1 MSRLPHA
8 LLVIVATLTSATA
21 TLAVRP
27 PNILLL
33 FPDQWRWDWAST
45 AYGVPLRMPIFDA
58 LAANGTR
65 FSQAYVPSPLCAPS
79 RACLASGREYDY
91 AGVPDNFSNDYP
103 LNETTIYSLLAAAG
117 YRTMTAGK
125 DDLTKASGPGINGT
139 FHETALGFVAGARTC
154 GKDDVLSGGVPHDP
168 YGAFCNRTSI
178 SVDGREE
185 TLWHVLQSDS
195 SHCCSDA
202 DGAAGY
208 DCTVPTEF
216 PQPDYEDQYIAA
228 GAISL
233 LDARP
238 PGVPWFLQVNFAGP
252 HPPFIVT
259 AGLVMY
265 RVSPIS
271 SLDYSSRDL
280 HCRHDEPHSRSIF
293 PFRCGQ
299 QESSTSAAGAAF
311 GA

>member
-1 MSRLPHA
+1 MSTFRAAVLCC
-8 LLVIVATLTSATA
+8 ATA
-21 TLAVRP
+21 AVVALNR

-45 AYGVPLRMPIFDA
+45 VYGMPLRMPVFDA
-58 LAANGTR
+58 LVANGTR
-65 FSQAYVPSPLCAPS
+65 FAQAYVPSPLCAPS
-79 RACLASGREYDY
+79 RACLASGREYDD

-103 LNETTIYSLLAAAG
+103 LNETTIYSLLATAG
-117 YRTMTAGK
+117 YHTMTAGK

-139 FHETALGFVAGARTC
+139 FHESTLGFTAGARTC

-178 SVDGREE
+178 AVDGREE

-202 DGAAGY
+202 DGASGY
-208 DCTVPTEF
+208 DCTVPTVF

-228 GAISL
+228 GAMSL
-233 LDARP
+233 LESRP
-238 PGVPWFLQVNFAGP
+238 AGIPWFLQVRRRGAFTQCNSRQQRFLAPPRQVNFAGP

-259 AGLVMY
+259 ASKAWMGLNVD
-265 RVSPIS
+265 S
-271 SLDYSSRDL
+271 
-280 HCRHDEPHSRSIF
+280 
-293 PFRCGQ
+293 
-299 QESSTSAAGAAF
+299 
-311 GA
+311 